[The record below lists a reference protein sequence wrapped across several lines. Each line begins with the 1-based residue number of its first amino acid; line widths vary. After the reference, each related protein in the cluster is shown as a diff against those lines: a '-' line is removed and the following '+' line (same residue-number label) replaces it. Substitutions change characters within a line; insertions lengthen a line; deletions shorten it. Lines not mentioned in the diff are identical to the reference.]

1 MPRRSIELPN
11 GVHRVI
17 ARARVYYYYQSGRGT
32 SRQGP
37 RIRLPSD
44 PHSPEFWT
52 ALRQAQGIVGPVAT
66 DTVNALIDA
75 YIAAWPTL
83 PTKITASTQY
93 QYRRWLKI
101 ARDAWGELKYDGL
114 RPMHIRAMM
123 GTLAATPAKANNFLG
138 VMRALSGWALV
149 NGHIAQSPVEGVKP
163 FETKGGHKP
172 WTAEQIRAIDKLPC
186 TIQQGVKLYLLTGQ
200 RGSDIV
206 RMGWTHIDDNGIA
219 LTQKKTGRPVWIPI
233 VPELAAEMATWEKR
247 PGPFI
252 LQDSGKPYTRQ
263 RFGDR
268 FDEARANIPELRGV
282 TLHGLR
288 CTAAIRWRDQGL
300 EVPQISYIMGMSMA
314 TIERY
319 CRFADRKASGK
330 AVLLKLTPKRTPEE
344 QEL

>member
-1 MPRRSIELPN
+1 MPRKAIELPN

-17 ARARVYYYYQSGRGT
+17 SRSREYFYYQSGRGT

-44 PHSPEFWT
+44 PHSPEFWA
-52 ALRQAQGIVGPVAT
+52 ALRQAQGIIGSVAT

-75 YIAAWPTL
+75 YITAWPTL
-83 PTKITASTQY
+83 PAKITASTQY

-101 ARDAWGELKYDGL
+101 PRDAWGELKYDGL
-114 RPMHIRAMM
+114 RPMHTRAMM
-123 GTLAATPAKANNFLG
+123 GTLAATPSKANNFLG
-138 VMRALSGWALV
+138 AMRALSGWALV
-149 NGHIAQSPVEGVKP
+149 NGHIARSLVEGVKP

-172 WTAEQIRAIDKLPC
+172 WSVEQIRAIDKLPG
-186 TIQQGVKLYLLTGQ
+186 TIRQGVKLYLLTGQ

-219 LTQKKTGRPVWIPI
+219 LTQKKTGREVWIPI

-268 FDEARANIPELRGV
+268 FDEARANIPELANV

-300 EVPQISYIMGMSMA
+300 DVPQISFIMGMSMA

-319 CRFADRKASGK
+319 CRFADRKVSGK
-330 AVLLKLTPKRTPEE
+330 AVLLKLAPKRTPEE
-344 QEL
+344 REL